1 MRLVPTK
8 FRRSRLLTRLVR
20 NRRGAAAVEFA
31 LVSIPFLA
39 LIFGVVEIGMIFL
52 ISTTLETATNA
63 EARLIRTGQLQAQ
76 GTATP
81 ATFVSGV
88 CGNLSWLGATCTNNL
103 FVDVRTFSSFSNI
116 SEPNPIQSNQLKQSN
131 MQFSIGQQG
140 DIVLVR
146 TFYQW
151 TLFTP
156 LLDGM
161 GTPLAGG
168 QTMLTS
174 AAAFRNEPY

>member
-1 MRLVPTK
+1 MRLALPRI
-8 FRRSRLLTRLVR
+8 RRPKLLDRLAR

-39 LIFGVVEIGMIFL
+39 LIFGVVEIGMIFF
-52 ISTTLETATNA
+52 ISTTLESATNA
-63 EARLIRTGQLQAQ
+63 TARLIRTGQMQAS
-76 GTATP
+76 GTATS

-88 CGNLSWLGATCTNNL
+88 CNQLSWLGSSCTSNL
-103 FVDVRTFSSFSNI
+103 FVDVRTFSSFSSMSAPSPIVNGQIQQANLLFNI
-116 SEPNPIQSNQLKQSN
+116 
-131 MQFSIGQQG
+131 GAAG

-151 TLFTP
+151 TVFTP
-156 LLDGM
+156 LLDGI
-161 GTPLAGG
+161 GTPVSGG
-168 QTMLTS
+168 HTLLTS